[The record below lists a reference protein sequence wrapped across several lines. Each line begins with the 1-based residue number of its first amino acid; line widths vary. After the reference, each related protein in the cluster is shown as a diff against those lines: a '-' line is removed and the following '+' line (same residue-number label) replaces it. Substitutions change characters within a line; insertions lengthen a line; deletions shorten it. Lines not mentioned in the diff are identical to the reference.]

1 MEPSPDE
8 GVKMLDIFEELTQG
22 YVIPKMAKVRQIF
35 PRPIIE
41 DVPGAVRE
49 ALKKQGVLDRVKPG
63 DRVAITAGSRG
74 IANIAAIIRE
84 TVSVLKELGTHPFI
98 IPAMGSHGGAT
109 AKGQVGILESL
120 GITEESVGAP
130 IKSTMETIQVGT
142 TEEDLPVCID
152 KYAYEEADATVVIAR
167 IKPHTSFRGKYESG
181 FVKMIVIGLGKQLGA
196 EICHATGFVGMS
208 ERMESMAR
216 LAIEKSNIAFAL
228 GVIENAYD
236 ETSKVVAYP
245 REEIIEAEPPLLKE
259 AFTNMPKIFFDKY
272 DVLVVD
278 EIGKNI
284 SGTGMDPNIIARFTS
299 SVVTCEPTVQRIVTL
314 DLTEETHGNAN
325 GIGLAD
331 ICTRR
336 AYEKIDLKITYPNPL
351 TSRIVG
357 SVMIPMVMDTDAQA
371 IRAAIKTCFEVDF
384 DNIRM
389 IRIKNTLK
397 LEEIYISEALLEEA
411 RKNPNL
417 EILEEPKDVTFDK
430 EGNLL

>member
-1 MEPSPDE
+1 M
-8 GVKMLDIFEELTQG
+8 DIFEELTQG
-22 YVIPKMAKVRQIF
+22 YKIPKMAKVRQKF
-35 PRPIIE
+35 SRPIIE
-41 DVPGAVRE
+41 DVPQAVRE
-49 ALKKQGVLDRVKPG
+49 ALKKQGILDRVKAG

-74 IANIAAIIRE
+74 IANILAIIRE
-84 TVSVLKELGTHPFI
+84 TVSVLKELGTLPFI
-98 IPAMGSHGGAT
+98 IPTMGSHGGAT
-109 AKGQVGILESL
+109 AEGQIGVLKSL

-130 IKSTMETIQVGT
+130 IKSTMKTIPLGN
-142 TEEDLPVCID
+142 TEEGLPVYMD

-167 IKPHTSFRGKYESG
+167 IKPHTSFRGQYESG
-181 FVKMIVIGLGKQLGA
+181 LVKMIVIGLGKQLGA
-196 EICHATGFVGMS
+196 EICHAAGLMGMS
-208 ERMESMAR
+208 ERIESMAR
-216 LAIEKSNIAFAL
+216 LAIDKSNIAFAL

-236 ETSKVVAYP
+236 ETCKVVACP
-245 REEIIEAEPPLLKE
+245 REEIMEAEPPLLKE

-299 SVVTCEPTVQRIVTL
+299 SAVTCEPTVQRIITL

-336 AYEKIDLKITYPNPL
+336 AYEKIDFKSTYPNPL
-351 TSRIVG
+351 TSRVVG
-357 SVMIPMVMDTDAQA
+357 SAMIPMVMDTDAQA

-397 LEEIYISEALLEEA
+397 LEEIYISEALIEEA
-411 RKNPNL
+411 RENPNI
-417 EILEEPKDVTFDK
+417 EILEEPKTMAFDQK
-430 EGNLL
+430 GNLL